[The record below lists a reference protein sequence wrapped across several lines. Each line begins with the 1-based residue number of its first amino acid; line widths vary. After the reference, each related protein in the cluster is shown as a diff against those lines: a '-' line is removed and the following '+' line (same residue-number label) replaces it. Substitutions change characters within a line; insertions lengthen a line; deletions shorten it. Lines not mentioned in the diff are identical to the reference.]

1 MNYIYDI
8 TINLNKNNLYEF
20 YEWREED
27 VPEFILKIPLYKV
40 DKEAFLDLKYN
51 NIIVSK
57 DFLLKIF
64 DKTEVYTPNAIN
76 LIRYG
81 ALFSCEESVVAIE
94 FDSDGNSYMKS
105 NLSVEEE
112 IEVIE
117 CARLLKYTIL
127 DYKVKSKNSNKEKF
141 VTRKE
146 LENKDF
152 ALNKINTIY
161 NNGEEMKLKYIFFE
175 IYNEKLDDCSKIYS
189 KLINVINNNDNKL
202 NKLNEILNLMDNR
215 KIMSNN
221 S

>member
-27 VPEFILKIPLYKV
+27 IPEFILKMPLYKV
-40 DKEAFLDLKYN
+40 DKDTFLDLKYN
-51 NIIVSK
+51 NVIVSK

-76 LIRYG
+76 LIRYS
-81 ALFSCEESVVAIE
+81 ALFSCEEDAIAIE

-105 NLSVEEE
+105 NLSIEEE
-112 IEVIE
+112 SEVIE

-127 DYKVKSKNSNKEKF
+127 DYKVKSKNSYKEKF

-146 LENKDF
+146 LETKDF
-152 ALNKINTIY
+152 IINKIKDIY
-161 NNGEEMKLKYIFFE
+161 NNKEEMKLKYIFFE
-175 IYNEKLDDCSKIYS
+175 IYNEKLDDPDKIYS
-189 KLINVINNNDNKL
+189 KLINIVNNNDNKL
-202 NKLNEILNLMDNR
+202 EKLNDVLNLMSNK

>member
-8 TINLNKNNLYEF
+8 TINLSKNNLYEF

-27 VPEFILKIPLYKV
+27 VPEFILKIPLYRV
-40 DKEAFLDLKYN
+40 DKETFLDLKYN
-51 NIIVSK
+51 NVIATK
-57 DFLLKIF
+57 EFLLKNF

-76 LIRYG
+76 LIRYC
-81 ALFSCEESVVAIE
+81 ALFACDESVIAVE

-112 IEVIE
+112 NEVIE

-127 DYKVKSKNSNKEKF
+127 DYKVKSKNSSKDKY

-152 ALNKINTIY
+152 AINKINTIY
-161 NNGEEMKLKYIFFE
+161 KNCEEMKLKYIFFE
-175 IYNEKLDDCSKIYS
+175 IYNEKLDDCEKIYS

-202 NKLNEILNLMDNR
+202 DKLNEILFLMDNR

>member
-1 MNYIYDI
+1 M
-8 TINLNKNNLYEF
+8 T
-20 YEWREED
+20 
-27 VPEFILKIPLYKV
+27 
-40 DKEAFLDLKYN
+40 
-51 NIIVSK
+51 K

-76 LIRYG
+76 LIRYC
-81 ALFSCEESVVAIE
+81 ALFSCDESVVAIE

-105 NLSVEEE
+105 NLSIEEE

-127 DYKVKSKNSNKEKF
+127 DYKVKNKNVIESKF
-141 VTRKE
+141 ITRKE

-152 ALNKINTIY
+152 ALDKINKMY
-161 NNGEEMKLKYIFFE
+161 KNNEIMKLKYIFFE
-175 IYNEKLDDCSKIYS
+175 IYNEKLDDFEKIYS
-189 KLINVINNNDNKL
+189 KLINIINCNDNKL
-202 NKLNEILNLMDNR
+202 DKLNEILLLMDNK